1 MNTRLQHGT
10 YVYWLLRNRCAL
22 MEKSLLFDRF
32 KAFDQI
38 ESSHK
43 SDFFFSQKRTVFL
56 HAGATSIKVSWA
68 RAWSRGDQTLGHNGK
83 FLILAIFYHAKIFPK
98 NNFSIVDTNKNRVEI
113 FISPPP
119 PFRDKGKKTVKC
131 NLGSSLRWQKTCV
144 SNAYIYPEFLS
155 IG

>member
-10 YVYWLLRNRCAL
+10 YVYWLLRNKCAL
-22 MEKSLLFDRF
+22 MEKSLLFDR
-32 KAFDQI
+32 I
-38 ESSHK
+38 RSRTITN
-43 SDFFFSQKRTVFL
+43 FFSQKRTVFL

-68 RAWSRGDQTLGHNGK
+68 RVWSRGDQALGHTGR